1 MLPHNKIR
9 QFQKHQTR
17 MYMPMTLLDEI
28 KLMETSWKTEKIVAG
43 QLASLYLRQSFSPN
57 VALLFAYTKYTNW
70 LFTAGLKV
78 WLCSAKMIR
87 EYSFHNNSK
96 KAYTGQPMHRS
107 TYFWL

>member
-43 QLASLYLRQSFSPN
+43 QLASPVPQTKFSPYA
-57 VALLFAYTKYTNW
+57 ALLLSHTKYANW
-70 LFTAGLKV
+70 MLTD
-78 WLCSAKMIR
+78 
-87 EYSFHNNSK
+87 
-96 KAYTGQPMHRS
+96 
-107 TYFWL
+107 FWL